1 MASETEAAEEHD
13 LSVGEMEPQHDGL
26 EKRQEYLSKDLYFRV
41 KQLER
46 EKAELQQRLDF
57 VEALVGPT
65 EAQRKV
71 MQEKLLA
78 ARSAALQAKWR
89 GACLPTKVAGRVDE
103 MLLFS
108 RGLSERD
115 AGLLQGGCLPDS
127 EGILQDVSMLGDPG
141 FHPYSSQTGETKWEA
156 RGGLLRLSL
165 EEVGHRFGEEI
176 AQDVVRCAKELDR
189 YDASRRVGVEL
200 PWHPMEDRE
209 LEPAEVINLMDREL
223 ALAANLSYRY
233 PDEPLEQLTDLAFG
247 DGDALVPAV
256 SPYAVVNAPGT
267 RRAGPAS
274 RAKRSRGRAQ
284 SRRSAGSAAAVY
296 APGTDRSVRS
306 RRVVPLPRLEANRR
320 GGNASRGASRAR
332 SDMNCLP
339 DLVPSMQEPLQHP
352 LLGCI
357 W

>member
-1 MASETEAAEEHD
+1 MMTMEAAAAQNDKSCAETE
-13 LSVGEMEPQHDGL
+13 SQH
-26 EKRQEYLSKDLYFRV
+26 ENQEEYLSKDLYFRV
-41 KQLER
+41 KQLEK

-65 EAQRKV
+65 EAQRKL

-78 ARSAALQAKWR
+78 ARTAALQAKWR

-108 RGLSERD
+108 RGLSDTD
-115 AGLLQGGCLPDS
+115 AGLLQGGCLPNS

-141 FHPYSSQTGETKWEA
+141 FHPYSSQTGEPKWQA

-165 EEVGHRFGEEI
+165 EEIGHRFGEEI
-176 AQDVVRCAKELDR
+176 AQDVVRCAKELDK

-247 DGDALVPAV
+247 DGPGASPGLSPDGHDAPLH
-256 SPYAVVNAPGT
+256 G
-267 RRAGPAS
+267 RRGGPAS
-274 RAKRSRGRAQ
+274 RAKRSRGRHAQ
-284 SRRSAGSAAAVY
+284 SRRSADSAAAVY
-296 APGTDRSVRS
+296 APGDRSVRS

-320 GGNASRGASRAR
+320 NGGASRGASRAR

-339 DLVPSMQEPLQHP
+339 DLVRPGQEPLHP